1 MNLALSISQ
10 NYASE
15 LNELREELLFAI
27 GQVRDF
33 SVSNQV
39 YVFNEEDLKQVLLLK
54 DDGDE
59 STPLSIEEIKQ
70 ASEDGQKLVAEVQSI
85 AERIKKVLN

>member
-1 MNLALSISQ
+1 MNSALSISQ